1 MTRLSHATVARY
13 GVGSLGTGGFATLP
27 GLVLI
32 YYLTDTLG
40 VGAAVAGIIVAA
52 AKIWDVAIDPGIGA
66 FADHRAARSGSRR
79 GVMTIGALLLP
90 VFFTL
95 TFAAPAGLPTGVD
108 ALWVALAF
116 LLAATSFSLFQ
127 VPYIA
132 LPAELTDRYDERT
145 RLLTVRVVVLSVAIL
160 AFGAGGPALREV
172 GGSPTVGY
180 LLMAVVAGV
189 LIGVAMLIAA
199 RAADA
204 ARPPASPDDT
214 SSLTEGYRTG
224 WAVLRRSAPLR
235 TLLAAFMLQ
244 GLATGLMLAGAQ
256 YIATW
261 VLDSEAAISGLFAA
275 LIAPAVVFAPLWG
288 GFARHVGKEVGFA
301 TATAVFTLA
310 TLALACLWIAPGW
323 WVYPVIGVA
332 GAAYAGMQSLPM
344 AMLPDVISYDGSSSG
359 RSSAGVIGGVW
370 TAGETTGMAL
380 GAVLFTVL
388 LTVGGYISS
397 DADSSVTQPGSAV
410 SAMVAGFSV
419 VPAALALI
427 SLGFVIRYPLRRSD
441 IDSTPPP
448 SSTEGAP

>member
-1 MTRLSHATVARY
+1 MTRLSRATVARY

-40 VGAAVAGIIVAA
+40 VGAAVAGIIVAV

-66 FADHRAARSGSRR
+66 FADHRVARSGSRR

-204 ARPPASPDDT
+204 ARPPASPDDGF
-214 SSLTEGYRTG
+214 SLSEGYRTG
-224 WAVLRRSAPLR
+224 WAVLRRSEPLR

-301 TATAVFTLA
+301 SATVVFALA
-310 TLALACLWIAPGW
+310 ALALAGLWIAPGW

-332 GAAYAGMQSLPM
+332 GAAYAGMQALPM
-344 AMLPDVISYDGSSSG
+344 AMLPDVISHDESSSG
-359 RSSAGVIGGVW
+359 RSSAGVVGGVW

-380 GAVLFTVL
+380 GAVLFTVI

-419 VPAALALI
+419 VPAVLALI
-427 SLGFVIRYPLRRSD
+427 SLWFVIRYPLRRSD
-441 IDSTPPP
+441 IDGTLPP